1 MRTKTLLLTAALAAA
16 GALSSMAQSNVYSL
30 NIVGY
35 VNVTLTNGFNM
46 IANPLDADGTGV
58 NNTLN
63 SAFAGSNLPD
73 NMEVFKF
80 SGGQFGNASFSAG
93 GSFFPNQP
101 LNPGEGCFI
110 LNPYSTNITATFVGT
125 ALVGSQNNAYPA
137 GFAIISSK
145 TPLSGGVATSLSLTN
160 GSDNDEIFTWNPIS
174 QSYGNASFFVSAASG
189 GPAWFPEPSI
199 NVGQAFFLS
208 SQSSG
213 NWTQN
218 FTPQ

>member
-16 GALSSMAQSNVYSL
+16 GALTSMAQSNVYSL

-46 IANPLDADGTGV
+46 ISNPLDVDGTGV

-80 SGGQFGNASFSAG
+80 GSGAFGNASFSAG

-110 LNPYSTNITATFVGT
+110 LNPYPTNVTATFVGT
-125 ALVGSQNNAYPA
+125 ALVGAQNNAFPA
-137 GFAIISSK
+137 GFAMISSK
-145 TPLSGGVATSLSLTN
+145 TPLSGGVGTALSLTN
-160 GSDNDEIFTWNPIS
+160 NTSNDEIFTWNPIA
-174 QSYGNASFFVSAASG
+174 QSYGNASFFVSGPG
-189 GPAWFPEPSI
+189 GGWFPEPSI
-199 NVGQAFFLS
+199 SVGQAFFLS
-208 SQSSG
+208 SQASG
-213 NWTQN
+213 SWTQN